1 MVGGYGLET
10 VAGDCASASRQGAKC
25 GRSRGFPDWP
35 RPVIFW
41 VIKTRLG
48 QPKIGTSLGYFT
60 RPGYSVLRA
69 ILAAIG
75 G

>member
-1 MVGGYGLET
+1 
-10 VAGDCASASRQGAKC
+10 
-25 GRSRGFPDWP
+25 
-35 RPVIFW
+35 